1 LSVCGLQSAVF
12 SLQSSV
18 SSRAG
23 FTLLELMTV
32 MVIMFILMGMSTL
45 ALRGVMR
52 GAGISGAVSNT
63 KAVLTQARQHAIV
76 NQRPTAVV
84 FRRANNTMTIVTR
97 YGKASGESSAL
108 LQTQTPFPWSE
119 ASMQRATV
127 FNMDTGGFGVISNA
141 AASATDYQQFRLLGM
156 SSGSWEG
163 GDEVGLAVGAE
174 RALPVGM
181 EFGALPSP
189 PVVIFNAD
197 GSARKIAEVGLR
209 EKNVVTDG
217 LQVWSAGEDGADD
230 TEDDVLSWRQSQ

>member
-1 LSVCGLQSAVF
+1 MIKITITIMKTEKAV
-12 SLQSSV
+12 
-18 SSRAG
+18 SRRG

-52 GAGISGAVSNT
+52 GTGISGAVSNT

-84 FRRANNTMTIVTR
+84 FRQQGETNTMTVVTR
-97 YGKASGESSAL
+97 YGKASGGSSAL

-127 FNMDTGGFGVISNA
+127 FNMATGGFGVISNA
-141 AASATDYQQFRLLGM
+141 AASATDYQQFRLMGM
-156 SSGSWEG
+156 SSGGWGG

-174 RALPVGM
+174 RALPDGM
-181 EFGALPSP
+181 EFGTLPSP
-189 PVVIFNAD
+189 PLVIFNAD
-197 GSARKIAEVGLR
+197 GTARADAQIRLQEKRVSGAAANAVSLTVNQTTGWVEV
-209 EKNVVTDG
+209 N
-217 LQVWSAGEDGADD
+217 
-230 TEDDVLSWRQSQ
+230 